1 MILHKGN
8 QKVIKSN
15 QREKLKTT
23 NLRWLWRFLKG
34 FDSPT
39 DYLYFLFHKTTGSAR
54 NALIAGRYKIYQNS
68 AEKREVIKKV
78 IKHMF
83 DNKNRKE
90 RFLYKCYFSD
100 R

>member
-15 QREKLKTT
+15 QREKLKIT

-39 DYLYFLFHKTTGSAR
+39 DYYIYLKIFLRKVRRPFFFCGKYHNLIEPFFLNRNVLY
-54 NALIAGRYKIYQNS
+54 IVCMNS
-68 AEKREVIKKV
+68 DHFTFRIE
-78 IKHMF
+78 
-83 DNKNRKE
+83 
-90 RFLYKCYFSD
+90 
-100 R
+100 